1 MSIIANK
8 SPYFAKLFKDKI
20 IQATKNAEI
29 VIDFGEQ
36 ILYEA
41 FRKIVDYF
49 YLDDIA
55 VLDSISDS
63 TEMLEFIKQAKLY
76 KLQDLFKAAEIHFS
90 HTMLN
95 WFENSSVFYLKPE
108 NLNWKN
114 EEKET

>member
-1 MSIIANK
+1 
-8 SPYFAKLFKDKI
+8 
-20 IQATKNAEI
+20 
-29 VIDFGEQ
+29 
-36 ILYEA
+36 
-41 FRKIVDYF
+41 
-49 YLDDIA
+49 
-55 VLDSISDS
+55 
-63 TEMLEFIKQAKLY
+63 MLEFIKQVKLY